1 MRWDRLLLAAL
12 VVMVL
17 SWSAACSHAQEAT
30 VPQTASPATTEP
42 SEVTDAPDTT
52 AVTTLGIL
60 STNPPPLSQG
70 VSRESSFSITLGDPL
85 WQQLRSTMPDGD
97 KEAHWDATELTE
109 RFRVIDTST
118 GESTP
123 GTVRVLG
130 GTRLVFEPSAPGG
143 WAPDTDYVVMLT
155 GSDSFEAA
163 YVDGSAGSLFTTAFS
178 TRSQDRG
185 GIDVM
190 HPFDGASPETITDVA
205 YDVDSSSSLSYA
217 ELAAWVRDA
226 AAKADEVN
234 AGRELRCSTFEPFR
248 GEDCT
253 FDAETGTVTCSR
265 DEENI
270 YPIEAAWCLG
280 EVLTRF
286 HFWPNVINLTDV
298 YHADDDRA
306 LFETIAEE
314 LLQYEPDAATLMA
327 NLRREARRGDRVFVA
342 RDFVSSLAFGFSHYR
357 EVHYC
362 LLINLDARYAR
373 ELLVH
378 QYAGDGLPPL
388 NDPHVDELQSMLDHA
403 SAGRTWDLC
412 LRGNLK
418 NTKYNAIV
426 VDRLGESPDAEFFV
440 QRMHLVCGGCCGATG
455 TWDEEEPAF
464 PWKPWNPLK
473 LEPVLDLVPAPNPP
487 LNPHQ
492 PPNPA
497 PGPAGPFI
505 HPWPF
510 PVDPNT
516 FAAPEDTI
524 EMPGEPEQTQDQGE
538 CAPIEAACE
547 DAPTVQE
554 MLDAARAA
562 RLHVEQSR
570 EADGTTLEGFQWEW
584 EANAGFN
591 DECLNR
597 LMERFNDR
605 LDPLQQAMDDARAD
619 YRAKYDAKRALLDGM
634 SELFGTLLHRG
645 NLWANML
652 YVGGDWSRVRQMCP
666 GPFIPAGGNT
676 FEASS
681 VDEALL
687 IIDEETQRNWQNSL
701 ATALMGG
708 RTWQQARESMIGDSR
723 NYPAGVA
730 KHDTIYQV
738 IMNWYA
744 DCMAKSYTRS
754 LNIFLQ
760 QMLAG
765 DPSEAEMQELIDAMF
780 GGETSLTPAQLTEY
794 RAILARIESLNK
806 EMADIANDMADLSA
820 RMAQLR
826 SEFLNLAY
834 RCCRAAS
841 LEEWK
846 RAYQKE
852 WLLESYLE
860 WCHSEDH
867 STYDVKYWE
876 DEAGIDRLCAALCE
890 MRCSSA
896 DASTTT
902 TGQGLCAYLDWL
914 AACLCPEFDCTSAEP
929 QPDPDCAGYLS

>member
-1 MRWDRLLLAAL
+1 MRWARLLLAAMVVL
-12 VVMVL
+12 VL
-17 SWSAACSHAQEAT
+17 PWGAACRHAPEAT
-30 VPQTASPATTEP
+30 VPQTPSPAATEQP
-42 SEVTDAPDTT
+42 AATDAPPTTTTT
-52 AVTTLGIL
+52 ALGIL
-60 STNPPPLSQG
+60 STSPPPLSHG
-70 VSRESSFSITLGDPL
+70 VGRESPFSVTLRDPL

-97 KEAHWDATELTE
+97 KEARWDATQVTG
-109 RFRVIDTST
+109 RFRIVDTST
-118 GESTP
+118 GEPVP

-130 GTRLVFEPSAPGG
+130 GTRLVFEPSASGG
-143 WAPDTDYVVMLT
+143 WAPDTDYIVMLT
-155 GSDSFEAA
+155 SGDSFNDA
-163 YVDGSAGSLFTTAFS
+163 YSRGSSGSLFTTAFS
-178 TRSQDRG
+178 TRTQ
-185 GIDVM
+185 
-190 HPFDGASPETITDVA
+190 GASTLGVRHPYDGSAPETLTGVA

-217 ELAAWVRDA
+217 ELEDWISDA
-226 AAKADEVN
+226 PARAEKVN
-234 AGRELRCSTFEPFR
+234 AGRELRCSAFEPFR
-248 GEDCT
+248 EEDCT

-265 DEENI
+265 DEQNT
-270 YPIEAAWCLG
+270 YPLEAGWCLDDA
-280 EVLTRF
+280 VCQF
-286 HFWPNVINLTDV
+286 HFWPNVINLTEV
-298 YHADDDRA
+298 YHADDDHTV
-306 LFETIAEE
+306 FDTIANE
-314 LLQYEPDAATLMA
+314 LLAYEPDAAALQTA
-327 NLRREARRGDRVFVA
+327 LRKEVRRGDRVFIA
-342 RDFVSSLAFGFSHYR
+342 RDFVSSLAFGFSRYR

-362 LLINLDARYAR
+362 LLVNLDARYAR

-378 QYAGDGLPPL
+378 PYSGDGLPPL
-388 NDPHVDELQSMLDHA
+388 HDPHVDELRSMLDHA
-403 SAGRTWDLC
+403 TADRTWDLC

-418 NTKYNAIV
+418 NTKYNAMV
-426 VDRLGESPDAEFFV
+426 VDRLGEAPEAEFFV

-455 TWDEEEPAF
+455 EWDDAPPSF
-464 PWKPWNPLK
+464 PWKPWNPLMQ
-473 LEPVLDLVPAPNPP
+473 EPVLDLVPAPNQP
-487 LNPHQ
+487 LNPHH

-505 HPWPF
+505 HPWPL

-524 EMPGEPEQTQDQGE
+524 EMPGEPEETQGQGE
-538 CAPIEAACE
+538 CAPIEAVCD
-547 DAPTVQE
+547 DAPSVQE

-562 RLHVEQSR
+562 RLQAEQSR
-570 EADGTTLEGFQWEW
+570 EADGTKLEGFQWAW
-584 EANAGFN
+584 HANADFN

-597 LMERFNDR
+597 LTESFNDR
-605 LDPLQQAMDDARAD
+605 LDPLQQALDDARAD
-619 YRAKYDAKRALLDGM
+619 YRAKYDARMALLDGM
-634 SELFGTLLHRG
+634 SELFKTLLHRG

-681 VDEALL
+681 VEEALL

-708 RTWQQARESMIGDSR
+708 KTWQQARESMIGDSR

-744 DCMAKSYTRS
+744 DCMAKSYTQS

-760 QMLAG
+760 QTLAG
-765 DPSEAEMQELIDAMF
+765 DPSEAEMQKLIDAMF
-780 GGETSLTPAQLTEY
+780 GGETSLTPAQLSEY
-794 RAILARIESLNK
+794 RTILARIESLNK
-806 EMADIANDMADLSA
+806 EMADIANDMAELSA
-820 RMAQLR
+820 RMAQFR

-841 LEEWK
+841 LEKWK
-846 RAYQKE
+846 RTYQKE

-860 WCHSEDH
+860 WCRSEDH
-867 STYDVKYWE
+867 AHYNVKYWE
-876 DEAGIDRLCAALCE
+876 DDAATDRLCAALCE

-896 DASTTT
+896 EASTTT